1 MWSTRTHI
9 PVPIS
14 SVLRRST
21 QSPLLGRP
29 PRLPQQS
36 QSRSQLY
43 QHQHQ
48 HFSFTRNL
56 TSRARVSPDASFFAS
71 NSGPIDKLD
80 KAASRS
86 KGLLALAVA
95 LVIGTTMTAT
105 AYSYTTT
112 TISIP
117 PVNVVYADTDSTAVG
132 HYSDASTST
141 SKTST
146 SETSELSKD
155 DQYPDAHRYASPSTR
170 LKAIADLRLLFP
182 SHPNPTTGTIE
193 SQLSVNK
200 DELLSHAQAGG
211 THHHPHTPDVVV
223 YVESTEDVQ
232 KCVRWAGEWGVPV
245 VPYSGGTSLEGH
257 ITAPYGGLCID
268 LSRMDKILELNLED
282 SDMVV
287 QSGVP
292 WEEINSHLA
301 SLSHPLFFPLDPGPG
316 ATIGGM
322 IGTGCSGTNACRY
335 GTARGEWVLNV
346 TAVLAD
352 GEVIK
357 TRQRAR
363 KSSAGFDLTKMFV
376 GAEGTLGIITEAT
389 IRLAPLLPTTVAI
402 AGFPSVEHAVKA
414 VGEVINSGVP
424 IQCVELCDTLTMKAL
439 RDHGGLTLELP
450 HQDSIFFKFQGNPQ
464 AMKEAQELTKA
475 IAKKHGGG
483 EMIFAKDEEE
493 SKELWSIRKNAH
505 WSMLALVEGGQAYST
520 DVCVPVSKLPQLCAE
535 TQADLK
541 ANGIVGPLLGHVG
554 DGNFHCGLIFLPQD
568 FKKVDEAAHR
578 MVDRAIALGGTCTG
592 EHGVGVGKKGYLRR
606 ELGDG
611 TVEVMKR
618 LKRAMDPKG
627 ILNPGKLY
635 PD

>member
-1 MWSTRTHI
+1 MH
-9 PVPIS
+9 VPIS

-21 QSPLLGRP
+21 QSQLLGRP
-29 PRLPQQS
+29 ARSPQQS
-36 QSRSQLY
+36 QSRLLVSQRLPSV
-43 QHQHQ
+43 Q
-48 HFSFTRNL
+48 RDL
-56 TSRARVSPDASFFAS
+56 TTTTVRASSRKIDPSH
-71 NSGPIDKLD
+71 GPIDKLD

-86 KGLLALAVA
+86 KGLLALSLA
-95 LVIGTTMTAT
+95 LVIGSTAA
-105 AYSYTTT
+105 AYTYTTT
-112 TISIP
+112 TFSIP

-141 SKTST
+141 S
-146 SETSELSKD
+146 ELDK
-155 DQYPDAHRYASPSTR
+155 YPDAHRYASPSTR
-170 LKAIADLRLLFP
+170 LKAIAELRTLFP
-182 SHPNPTTGTIE
+182 PNAAGE

-200 DELLSHAQAGG
+200 EELLSHAQAGG

-223 YVESTEDVQ
+223 YVESTEDVV

-450 HQDSIFFKFQGNPQ
+450 NQDSIFFKFQGNPQ

-618 LKRAMDPKG
+618 LKKAMDPKG